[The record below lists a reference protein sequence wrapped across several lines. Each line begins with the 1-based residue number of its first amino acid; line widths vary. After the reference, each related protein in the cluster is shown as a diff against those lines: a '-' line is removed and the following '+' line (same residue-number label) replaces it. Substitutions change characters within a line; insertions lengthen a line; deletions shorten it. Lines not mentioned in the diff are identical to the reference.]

1 VNSGKSRKKLT
12 FDFLFIS
19 GPLGYNIT
27 GGDQVMIQIA
37 NRLTKDGYRV
47 GIVFVRN
54 IERYILFNNTDKIS
68 NYDEYLSSIGLTYR
82 IFSHIF
88 HTKLGLIGL
97 GLLRQFRRMGKE
109 LPPLGKI
116 KIYVSSRVPSN
127 VFAKNSIA
135 VGWKSSYVV
144 NSMNYCKKKFY
155 LVQHDEDH
163 PDYAD
168 GLSEAAKTTYSFNLK
183 KIIYLKFCVNYI
195 SSPRFNSP
203 NLPRIPLVDLYGSV
217 SDFFKA

>member
-1 VNSGKSRKKLT
+1 MLQ
-12 FDFLFIS
+12 LA
-19 GPLGYNIT
+19 Y
-27 GGDQVMIQIA
+27 
-37 NRLTKDGYRV
+37 RLSKDGYRV
-47 GIVFVRN
+47 GILFVRN
-54 IERYILFNNTDKIS
+54 IERHIIFNNTDKIS
-68 NYDEYLSSIGLTYR
+68 NYDGYLSSIGLTYR
-82 IFSHIF
+82 IFSLIF

-144 NSMNYCKKKFY
+144 NTMNYCKKKFY

-183 KIIYLKFCVNYI
+183 KIIYNRHLQNRFRNDEDGRPIHQFLKFVFIY
-195 SSPRFNSP
+195 PAVMLNSLWNCSRVIAKRP
-203 NLPRIPLVDLYGSV
+203 
-217 SDFFKA
+217 